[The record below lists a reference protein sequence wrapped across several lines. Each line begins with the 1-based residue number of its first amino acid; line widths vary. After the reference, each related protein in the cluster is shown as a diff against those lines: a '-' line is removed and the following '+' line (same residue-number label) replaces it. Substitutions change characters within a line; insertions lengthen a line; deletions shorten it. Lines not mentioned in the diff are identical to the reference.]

1 MNEVFFQN
9 ELKDFILNKFAN
21 FEEYQD
27 KFYLKKKIQE
37 ILPDKTDNE
46 VYNAIE
52 FANSNL
58 KPPINKMDYIK
69 ALIEKLNTK

>member
-1 MNEVFFQN
+1 M
-9 ELKDFILNKFAN
+9 KDVII
-21 FEEYQD
+21 Q
-27 KFYLKKKIQE
+27 QE

-52 FANSNL
+52 FANTNL
-58 KPPINKMDYIK
+58 RPPINKMDYIK

>member
-1 MNEVFFQN
+1 MNKILFQN
-9 ELKDFILNKFAN
+9 ELKDFILNKFVN

-37 ILPDKTDNE
+37 ILPDKSDNE
-46 VYNAIE
+46 IYNAIE
-52 FANSNL
+52 FANGNL
-58 KPPINKMDYIK
+58 KSPINKIDYIK

>member
-1 MNEVFFQN
+1 MNKILFQN
-9 ELKDFILNKFAN
+9 ELKDFILNKFVN
-21 FEEYQD
+21 FEESQD

-37 ILPDKTDNE
+37 ILPDKSDNE
-46 VYNAIE
+46 IYNAIE